1 MQISFMAM
9 VPALLLWRLGKWFLF
24 RCAIEPTS
32 ESVFPCFTA
41 SWLGTMAG
49 CMKVLAGVCKACT
62 PRATTTS
69 PWVLPSSAQRKV
81 MVIPAALLQRVRCF
95 FLNTQ
100 VSSPPHTS
108 LMTHSPGL
116 LLPLTSVAGHAGCPP
131 PGLVFFSGGGPLP
144 LASHREV
151 SSLLSAALFSSCSCP
166 GRIWASALT
175 SVSMTV
181 TPSSLPL
188 TLL

>member
-1 MQISFMAM
+1 MLHSFLVGDDGRVYEGVGWGVQGMHTQGYNNISLGFAFFGTKEGNGH
-9 VPALLLWRLGKWFLF
+9 PSCPSPKSSLLLSQHSGVFSSFSYFLDD
-24 RCAIEPTS
+24 P
-32 ESVFPCFTA
+32 
-41 SWLGTMAG
+41 L
-49 CMKVLAGVCKACT
+49 
-62 PRATTTS
+62 
-69 PWVLPSSAQRKV
+69 
-81 MVIPAALLQRVRCF
+81 
-95 FLNTQ
+95 
-100 VSSPPHTS
+100 
-108 LMTHSPGL
+108 SPGL

-181 TPSSLPL
+181 TPSSLTL